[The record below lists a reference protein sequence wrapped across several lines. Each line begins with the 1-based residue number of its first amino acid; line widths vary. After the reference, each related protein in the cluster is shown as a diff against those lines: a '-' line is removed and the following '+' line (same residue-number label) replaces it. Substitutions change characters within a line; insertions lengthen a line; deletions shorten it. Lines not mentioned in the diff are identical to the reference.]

1 MDRIRSLSMEML
13 CGEDEITWKGMEKS
27 PVAFHNNSL
36 FIITSLIGNIPSL
49 GIREVELRGG
59 ILV

>member
-1 MDRIRSLSMEML
+1 MEML